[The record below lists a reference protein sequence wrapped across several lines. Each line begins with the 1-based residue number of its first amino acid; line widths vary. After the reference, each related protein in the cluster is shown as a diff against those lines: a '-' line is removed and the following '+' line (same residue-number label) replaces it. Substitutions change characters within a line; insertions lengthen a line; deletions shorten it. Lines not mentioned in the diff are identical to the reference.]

1 MTLERKLVYI
11 AVLACLVPILAWL
24 CTFWSPVF
32 STENH
37 DWAAFGDFVGGVI
50 SPVLA
55 FASFLC
61 LLVTLR
67 HQQQAINFEKISRQ
81 EAIDVEKTARDDQK
95 FYEYAVTNLARAH
108 EALLSD
114 DEKKP
119 RRDRVAWLTC
129 ARLLLSANDVSHR
142 ISEKSEGLRTM
153 YEGESEYWRRQ
164 FYILLEP
171 HSPHSIGANRKY
183 FDGDSPRDGKEI
195 EERSIRV
202 IYDFVKWP
210 EQVHE
215 PIDSVPLFSRE
226 ELKDMKVGMSGIQ
239 QYVQSKGR
247 FKTD

>member
-37 DWAAFGDFVGGVI
+37 DWAAFGDFVGRVI

-67 HQQQAINFEKISRQ
+67 HQQQAIDFEKISRQ
-81 EAIDVEKTARDDQK
+81 KAIDVEKTARDDQK
-95 FYEYAVTNLARAH
+95 FYDYAITSLARAH

-114 DEKKP
+114 DGKKA
-119 RRDRVAWLTC
+119 RRDRLAWLTC
-129 ARLLLSANDVSHR
+129 ARLLLSANDASHR
-142 ISEKSEGLRTM
+142 ISEKLEGLRTM
-153 YEGESEYWRRQ
+153 YEGESEYWRRR

-171 HSPHSIGANRKY
+171 HSPHSLGASRKY
-183 FDGDSPRDGKEI
+183 FYGDNLHDGKEI

-202 IYDFVKWP
+202 IYGFVKWP
-210 EQVHE
+210 EQVHD
-215 PIDSVPLFSRE
+215 PIDSVPLFSSE